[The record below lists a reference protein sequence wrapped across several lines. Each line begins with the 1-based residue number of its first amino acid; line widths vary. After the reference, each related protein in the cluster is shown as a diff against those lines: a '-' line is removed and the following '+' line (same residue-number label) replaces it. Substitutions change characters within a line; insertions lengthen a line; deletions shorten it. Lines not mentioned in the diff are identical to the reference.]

1 MMKGSE
7 TTLLF
12 YGDSRAADWPA
23 PDLPGIRCRNL
34 GMPGETTAGSLQRFA
49 PAVAPL
55 GPDLIV
61 LQAGINDLVA
71 LEYAPPERPALIH
84 RCRRNLAQ
92 MVSRSLALGA
102 TVIVTTIF
110 PPAPAGFEFMGL
122 SRLDDVVPAI
132 LEVNAFLSGLAGER
146 VIIFDAYALLAE
158 GDRVKPAYALDL
170 LHLNRSGYAALNQAL
185 TPLLAKRLGGR
196 DK

>member
-1 MMKGSE
+1 MKRSE

-23 PDLPGIRCRNL
+23 PDLPGVRCLNL
-34 GMPGETTAGSLQRFA
+34 GMPGETTAGSLQRFDR
-49 PAVAPL
+49 AVAPL
-55 GPDLIV
+55 GPDAIV

-102 TVIVTTIF
+102 TVLVTTIF

-122 SRLDDVVPAI
+122 SRLDDVGPAI
-132 LEVNAFLSGLAGER
+132 IEVNTLQYL
-146 VIIFDAYALLAE
+146 
-158 GDRVKPAYALDL
+158 
-170 LHLNRSGYAALNQAL
+170 
-185 TPLLAKRLGGR
+185 
-196 DK
+196 